1 MNQLPFLC
9 VENPSLWVFKL
20 AFAEAWF
27 IKTNCLNSKQIMS
40 VPSDFALDILMMEMF
55 SFLLG
60 GNILLESQLK
70 AISFQSAL
78 LT

>member
-1 MNQLPFLC
+1 
-9 VENPSLWVFKL
+9 
-20 AFAEAWF
+20 
-27 IKTNCLNSKQIMS
+27 MS

-78 LT
+78 LTYNAGYPVEMPSVRV